1 MAFCPET
8 LPFAEELLDMLCDA
22 LQTIRGYLNDP
33 PSAVP
38 GLPPPTLGLS
48 LSLEMSEVTT
58 MVEEAFSIVLGAL
71 APKGKDRMHKPF
83 YELRGVAL
91 LAAVA
96 FMEHYGK
103 QGFEISLEDI
113 MEHPSLEEQVLLLGQ
128 KGRRRKV

>member
-33 PSAVP
+33 PSAVLSSSPHIFPGSAVP

-83 YELRGVAL
+83 
-91 LAAVA
+91 
-96 FMEHYGK
+96 
-103 QGFEISLEDI
+103 
-113 MEHPSLEEQVLLLGQ
+113 
-128 KGRRRKV
+128 